1 MDTVHAAGTLHGAA
15 IVLAGGRGERLGG
28 ADKPALRIGDRSMLD
43 IALAAVAGPP
53 VVVVGPD
60 RKVPAGVAVVREEP
74 AGGGP
79 AAAIAAGLA
88 ALPRLPADARIVVLA
103 ADLPAIDAGTVHLLC
118 SRVTAGGAVLVDGS
132 GRRQWLV
139 GAWRRQALT
148 EAVHRRSDWH
158 GRSVRELL
166 GPIDPVEV
174 SGSEAAAADVDTIE
188 DWERW
193 QSDGYPL

>member
-1 MDTVHAAGTLHGAA
+1 MNSALSEFCVVAGIPRVGSRPARARIGPMDTADAAGPLHGAA

-60 RKVPAGVAVVREEP
+60 RETPAGVAVVREEP

-88 ALPRLPADARIVVLA
+88 ALPRLPADAR
-103 ADLPAIDAGTVHLLC
+103 TVHLLC

-139 GAWRRQALT
+139 GAWRRQVLT

-158 GRSVRELL
+158 G
-166 GPIDPVEV
+166 
-174 SGSEAAAADVDTIE
+174 
-188 DWERW
+188 
-193 QSDGYPL
+193 